1 MNDDYETLY
10 GVRLLDDLHNF
21 FPAILYEPTRFTTV
35 PQLLS
40 YISSRTSEHFNLF
53 NRGQTQFRA
62 ARNTLHTNAP
72 IIPVATTT
80 IPIIPATPAIGTRFT
95 TPRTSATV
103 GLDLVTETF
112 DITSLLP
119 NSTYDPLNI
128 IQSLLGA
135 AMREPGVAME
145 PVVVA
150 PSAQQLAA
158 GSTILE
164 ADEEAHHD
172 LICSICQEGYT
183 TGQQIRKLNHC
194 DHCFHKACIDPWFRA
209 HVRCPVC
216 RHDIRETAAT
226 QPATTS

>member
-1 MNDDYETLY
+1 MSDDYETLY

-35 PQLLS
+35 QQLLT

-53 NRGQTQFRA
+53 NRGQSQFRA
-62 ARNTLHTNAP
+62 ARNTLHTNVP
-72 IIPVATTT
+72 ILPVATTT
-80 IPIIPATPAIGTRFT
+80 IPIIPATRTAAPRAA
-95 TPRTSATV
+95 TPHTSATV

-135 AMREPGVAME
+135 AMREPGAAME
-145 PVVVA
+145 PVPVA
-150 PSAQQLAA
+150 PTAQQLAA
-158 GSTILE
+158 GSTIQQ

-183 TGQQIRKLNHC
+183 TGQYVRKLNHC
-194 DHCFHKACIDPWFRA
+194 SHYFHKACIDPWFRA

-216 RHDIRETAAT
+216 RHDIREIATPAT
-226 QPATTS
+226 QQ

>member
-1 MNDDYETLY
+1 MNDDYETHY

-35 PQLLS
+35 PQLLT
-40 YISSRTSEHFNLF
+40 YISSRTRDHFNLF
-53 NRGQTQFRA
+53 NRGQSQYRA

-72 IIPVATTT
+72 ILPVATTT
-80 IPIIPATPAIGTRFT
+80 IPIIPTTNTPG
-95 TPRTSATV
+95 PRTSATV

-119 NSTYDPLNI
+119 NSTYDPLNF
-128 IQSLLGA
+128 IQTLLGSA
-135 AMREPGVAME
+135 LNTTASNME
-145 PVVVA
+145 SIPVA
-150 PSAQQLAA
+150 PTAQQLSA
-158 GSTILE
+158 GSTIQE

-183 TGQQIRKLNHC
+183 TGQYIRKLNHC
-194 DHCFHKACIDPWFRA
+194 SHCFHKACIDPWFRA

-216 RHDIRETAAT
+216 RHDIREIATPAT
-226 QPATTS
+226 QQ